1 MLYYLML
8 LGAGIF
14 AGFMNVNAGGGSLIT
29 LPLLILTGMDPVTAN
44 GTNRIAVLIQNITAA
59 GNFRSR
65 GRHDIRQGLILGLAA
80 VPGAVAGSFTALSL
94 PDPVFKGILSG
105 VIVLGLAVVVF
116 HRPGKQNGT
125 GLKKKWPQVL
135 IFLFIGFY
143 GGLIQAGTGYLI
155 IFSLTMAGGL
165 QLATTNSIKV
175 IVVAVYMIPSI
186 AVFLLK
192 GNLMIVP
199 GLVMAAGSGIGGY
212 LGSSF
217 SHGMN
222 PKWVKAVL
230 AAALLGMAVKLA
242 WG

>member
-1 MLYYLML
+1 M
-8 LGAGIF
+8 A
-14 AGFMNVNAGGGSLIT
+14 
-29 LPLLILTGMDPVTAN
+29 
-44 GTNRIAVLIQNITAA
+44 
-59 GNFRSR
+59 
-65 GRHDIRQGLILGLAA
+65 
-80 VPGAVAGSFTALSL
+80 PGAYLS
-94 PDPVFKGILSG
+94 
-105 VIVLGLAVVVF
+105 F
-116 HRPGKQNGT
+116 HR
-125 GLKKKWPQVL
+125 
-135 IFLFIGFY
+135 FY

-165 QLATTNSIKV
+165 QLASTNSIKV
-175 IVVAVYMIPSI
+175 IVVAVYIIPSL

-192 GNLMIVP
+192 GNLMILP